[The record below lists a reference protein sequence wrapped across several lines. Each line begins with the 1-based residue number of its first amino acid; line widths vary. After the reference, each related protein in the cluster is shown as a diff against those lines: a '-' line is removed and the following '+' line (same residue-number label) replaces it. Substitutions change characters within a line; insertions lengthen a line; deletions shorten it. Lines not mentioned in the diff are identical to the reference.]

1 MQEYKII
8 LVGENGV
15 GKTSTINRL
24 LTGSFN
30 TNIKTDQKINV
41 YTSYFNETKINIW
54 DIDGNTYGKDMY
66 YIGSNAAIIMF
77 DVTNPKSLISVKQ
90 YIKDINNI
98 CENIPIIILGNKKD
112 SFTQKVEYSNIK
124 QYIKKYP
131 YVDFC
136 AKWDTDTEIKK
147 PFERLVSYVNCN

>member
-8 LVGENGV
+8 VVGEHGV
-15 GKTSTINRL
+15 GKTSTIHRL

-30 TNIKTDQKINV
+30 TNTKTDEKINV
-41 YTSYFNETKINIW
+41 YTSYFNESKINIW
-54 DIDGNTYGKDMY
+54 DIDGDFYGKDMY

-77 DVTNPKSLISVKQ
+77 DVTNTKSLISVKQ

-98 CENIPIIILGNKKD
+98 CGNIPIIILGNKKD
-112 SFTQKVEYSNIK
+112 MIMQQVEYSNIK
-124 QYIKKYP
+124 QYIKKYS

-136 AKWDTDTEIKK
+136 AKWNTDIDIKK
-147 PFERLVSYVNCN
+147 PFEKLISLC